1 MVDNKEKSPNGPGND
16 PDTRTAC
23 TTCNY
28 NMFRLNTVN
37 VWRLSEGNE
46 DTVVSRRYPKSLFY
60 VGQQRRIA
68 Q

>member
-37 VWRLSEGNE
+37 V
-46 DTVVSRRYPKSLFY
+46 
-60 VGQQRRIA
+60 
-68 Q
+68 